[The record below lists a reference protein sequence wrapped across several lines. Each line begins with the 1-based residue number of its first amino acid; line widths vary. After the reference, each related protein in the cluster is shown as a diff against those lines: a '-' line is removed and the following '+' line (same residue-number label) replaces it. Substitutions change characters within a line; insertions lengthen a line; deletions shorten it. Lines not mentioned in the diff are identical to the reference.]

1 MKPDY
6 GIDAPGVIRNFAL
19 GAGALFALAIVLPP
33 TPASMARWTASIFL
47 LEGGAMLAYALFGKF
62 RHRDRLLALA
72 SWRGDESV
80 LDVGTGR
87 GLLMI
92 GAAKR
97 LTTGRAVGIDIWNA
111 EDLSGNGAERTRDNI
126 RLEGVEKNTELK
138 TEDARTMS
146 FADASFDLVVSNLAL
161 HNIGDAPGRAQACR
175 EIARVLRPG
184 GRALIS
190 DFRHTADYAA
200 AFRAA
205 GLRAGVRGPYLL
217 DTFPPLRI
225 VTAEKIKP
233 ETN

>member
-6 GIDAPGVIRNFAL
+6 GIDAPWVIRNFAL

-97 LTTGRAVGIDIWNA
+97 LASGKAVGIDIWNA
-111 EDLSGNGAERTRDNI
+111 EDLTGNGAEAARANI
-126 RLEGVEKNTELK
+126 RAEGVEANTELK
-138 TEDARTMS
+138 TEDARKMS

-161 HNIGDAPGRAQACR
+161 HNIADAPGRAQACR

-190 DFRHTADYAA
+190 DFRHTADYAS

-205 GLRAGVRGPYLL
+205 GLRADVRGPYLL

-225 VTAEKIKP
+225 VTAEKMKP

>member
-1 MKPDY
+1 MTPDY
-6 GIDAPGVIRNFAL
+6 GIDAPGVIRNFVL
-19 GAGALFALAIVLPP
+19 GAGALLALAIVLPP

-62 RHRDRLLALA
+62 RHRDRLLAMHA
-72 SWRGDESV
+72 WRGDERV

-97 LTTGRAVGIDIWNA
+97 LATGKATGIDIWNA
-111 EDLSGNGAERTRDNI
+111 EDLTGNAAAATLVNA
-126 RLEGVEKNTELK
+126 RLEGVEARTELK

-146 FADASFDLVVSNLAL
+146 FADATFDVVVSNLAL
-161 HNIGDAPGRAQACR
+161 HNIGDVEGRAQACR

-190 DFRHTADYAA
+190 DFRHTAAYAEE
-200 AFRAA
+200 FRAA
-205 GLRAGVRGPYLL
+205 GLKAEARGPYLL

-225 VTAEKIKP
+225 VTVEKIAA
-233 ETN
+233 

>member
-6 GIDAPGVIRNFAL
+6 GIDAPGVIRNFLLLA
-19 GAGALFALAIVLPP
+19 AALFGLALALPP
-33 TPASMARWTASIFL
+33 ALASTARWTASIFL

-87 GLLMI
+87 GLLLI

-97 LTTGRAVGIDIWNA
+97 LTKGRAVGIDIWNA
-111 EDLSGNGAERTRDNI
+111 EDLSGNGAEGTRDNI
-126 RLEGVEKNTELK
+126 RLEGVERNAELK
-138 TEDARTMS
+138 TEDARKMS

-190 DFRHTADYAA
+190 DFRHTSDYAA

-205 GLRAGVRGPYLL
+205 GLRAVVGGPCLL

-225 VTAEKIKP
+225 VTAEKIKQ

>member
-1 MKPDY
+1 VKPDY
-6 GIDAPGVIRNFAL
+6 GIDAPGVIRNFVL
-19 GAGALFALAIVLPP
+19 LAGALYALALVL
-33 TPASMARWTASIFL
+33 TPGLASAARWTATIFL
-47 LEGGAMLAYALFGKF
+47 LEGGAMLAYARLGKF

-72 SWRGDESV
+72 SWSGGERV

-97 LTTGRAVGIDIWNA
+97 LTSGKSVGIDIWNA
-111 EDLSGNGAERTRDNI
+111 EDLSGNGPQKTLDNA
-126 RLEGVEKNTELK
+126 RLEGVADKIELK
-138 TEDARTMS
+138 TEDARKLS
-146 FADASFDLVVSNLAL
+146 FPDASFDLVVSNLAL
-161 HNIGDAPGRAQACR
+161 HNIDDSAGRAQACR

-190 DFRHTADYAA
+190 DFRHTGDYAE

-205 GLRAGVRGPYLL
+205 GLRAAVHGPYFL
-217 DTFPPLRI
+217 DTFPPLKI
-225 VTAEKIKP
+225 VGAEKIKQ

>member
-47 LEGGAMLAYALFGKF
+47 LEGGAMLSYALFGKF
-62 RHRDRLLALA
+62 RHRDRLLALHP
-72 SWRGDESV
+72 WRGDELV

-97 LTTGRAVGIDIWNA
+97 LATGKAVGIDIWNS
-111 EDLSGNGAERTRDNI
+111 EDLSGNDSAATLENV
-126 RLEGVEKNTELK
+126 RLEGVEAKTELK
-138 TEDARTMS
+138 TEDARKMS
-146 FADASFDLVVSNLAL
+146 FADSSFDVVVSNLAL
-161 HNIGDAPGRAQACR
+161 HNIGDAAGRAQACR

-190 DFRHTADYAA
+190 DFRHTADYAG

-205 GLRAGVRGPYLL
+205 GLRAEVSGPCLL

-225 VTAEKIKP
+225 VSAQKAAA
-233 ETN
+233 

>member
-1 MKPDY
+1 MKPVY

-19 GAGALFALAIVLPP
+19 LAGAMFALALALSPA
-33 TPASMARWTASIFL
+33 PASCARWTASVFL

-62 RHRDRLLALA
+62 RHRDRLLQLA
-72 SWRGDESV
+72 SWRGDERV

-97 LTTGRAVGIDIWNA
+97 LTTGKSVGIDIWNA
-111 EDLSGNGAERTRDNI
+111 EDLTGNAPQRTLDNA
-126 RLEGVEKNTELK
+126 RLEGVVDKIELK
-138 TEDARTMS
+138 TEDARKMS
-146 FADASFDLVVSNLAL
+146 FPDASFDLVVSNLAL
-161 HNIGDAPGRAQACR
+161 HNIDDAEGRARACR

-190 DFRHTADYAA
+190 DFRHTGAYAA

-205 GLRAGVRGPYLL
+205 GLRTAVRGPYIL
-217 DTFPPLRI
+217 DTFPPLKI
-225 VTAEKIKP
+225 VDAQKIKQ

>member
-6 GIDAPGVIRNFAL
+6 GIDAPGVIRNFVLLSAAL
-19 GAGALFALAIVLPP
+19 LLMAPFLPP
-33 TPASMARWTASIFL
+33 TPASIARWTASIFL

-72 SWRGDESV
+72 SWRGNESV

-92 GAAKR
+92 GAAKMVPA
-97 LTTGRAVGIDIWNA
+97 GRAVGVDIWNA
-111 EDLSGNGAERTRDNI
+111 EDLSGNGADRTRDNI

-138 TEDARTMS
+138 TEDARALGFPDST
-146 FADASFDLVVSNLAL
+146 FDVVVSNLAL
-161 HNIGDAPGRAQACR
+161 HNIPDASGREKACR

-205 GLRAGVRGPYLL
+205 GLRAQVRGPYLF

-225 VTAEKIKP
+225 VTAEKTTQ